1 MAYSAGQSPILPVAF
16 FVSTLVAAALVTS
29 DPAWADPVEPFV
41 LPEVVAAVGG
51 DPSFR
56 GVIGYDITLSQS
68 RSLSEL
74 GFWDYLGDGL
84 LSSHTVSVLNG
95 SGALLASG
103 VVPSGSTTLLQDGFR
118 WVSIPPIVLS
128 PGRYVIA
135 ASLDGEPS
143 MFDEVITDATSITTD
158 VRVSFGPQQALF
170 TAVAP
175 GMPIPVDLLP
185 AVVDGTPGYFG
196 PAIAPGPLPVLGA
209 SAGWVWSR
217 RLRARCRHRDSV

>member
-16 FVSTLVAAALVTS
+16 FVATLVAAAGICS
-29 DPAWADPVEPFV
+29 DSAWADPVEPFL

-103 VVPSGSTTLLQDGFR
+103 VVPSGSTALLQDGFR

-143 MFDEVITDATSITTD
+143 MFDEVITDASSITTD